1 MAILYVQRESQNQK
15 AQYVALTQQDKDG
28 NQMIVGSDT
37 GLITAEI
44 NHHRLHEG
52 RAFIAW
58 NIYPDSAK
66 LAAGAHADIVLA
78 AGPGTSPHVTIAMES
93 SGDADFF
100 IYEGTTTTGGT
111 AFTPVRR
118 NRNIAATSNVAMV
131 TNPTVNTLGTLINR
145 QFVTG
150 GTGKKSSGGG
160 TGTLE
165 YVLAPLTNYLFRLT
179 NVNGTAHTALL
190 ELEWY
195 E

>member
-15 AQYVALTQQDKDG
+15 AQFVALTQQDKDG

-66 LAAGAHADIVLA
+66 LDAGASADIVLA
-78 AGPGTSPHVTIAMES
+78 AGPGTIPHVTIAMES

>member
-1 MAILYVQRESQNQK
+1 MAILYVERESQPQK
-15 AQYVALTQQDKDG
+15 AQFVALTQKDKDG
-28 NQMIVGSDT
+28 NQMVAGSDN
-37 GLITAEI
+37 GII
-44 NHHRLHEG
+44 VVDVNHHRLHEG

-66 LAAGAHADIVLA
+66 LAAGLSADIVLA
-78 AGPGTSPHVTIAMES
+78 AGPGTIPHVTIAMES
-93 SGDADFF
+93 SGDCDFF
-100 IYEGTTTTGGT
+100 VYEGTSTTGGT

-131 TNPTVNTLGTLINR
+131 TNPTINTFGTLINQ
-145 QFVTG
+145 QFITG
-150 GTGKKSSGGG
+150 GTGKKAAGGSSGS
-160 TGTLE
+160 LE
-165 YVLAPLTNYLFRLT
+165 YVLTPLTNYLFRLT

>member
-66 LAAGAHADIVLA
+66 LDAGASADIVLA
-78 AGPGTSPHVTIAMES
+78 AGPGTIPHVTIAMES

-118 NRNIAATSNVAMV
+118 NRNIATTSNVAMV

-160 TGTLE
+160 AGSLE
-165 YVLAPLTNYLFRLT
+165 YVLAPLTNSLFRLT